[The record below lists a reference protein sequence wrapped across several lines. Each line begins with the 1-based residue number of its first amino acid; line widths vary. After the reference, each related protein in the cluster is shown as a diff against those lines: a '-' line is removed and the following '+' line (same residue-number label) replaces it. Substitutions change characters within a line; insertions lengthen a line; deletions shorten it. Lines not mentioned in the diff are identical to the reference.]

1 MKQAITESIK
11 ATKKDALELRL
22 LLLSVFLLT
31 TAGTV
36 TTAQAQ
42 IPVILDD
49 VGNSQWAAKCGQT
62 GGYDAC
68 ENLADQNLKG
78 IGIPAS
84 PHMTAY
90 YLLQACKYGN
100 YEMCEFAYDMAKS
113 DPKSIYIRGEA
124 AQILCLKSNHNYCVV
139 AYSLFSNPKKPPYI
153 PQMVSESLE
162 VGCEKGGALS
172 CSRLGPWYDDYKPP
186 QGVAPNLTK
195 ALHGYSKACQ
205 VESGDDPQLSDKTLA
220 SMCYFTYKYNLAVK
234 GSADYQDKA
243 EDAFIRSCE
252 FGHADTC
259 ETVMSSFLHGI
270 NDVRKDEKKAAS
282 AAKRACELGVSSGC
296 NFVGHSFMEKEDF
309 KTALTYYGPS
319 CESSQDPQTCKG
331 ALTAAYYATSPKDAS
346 TTKYAK
352 LACDAGDGWA
362 CFTYGYNTFWL
373 SSNGNLA
380 FFQKSCDL
388 GHEDGCDEVTR
399 QQKQAKRNEAIKE
412 HNKRV
417 YNKQMRPPVVRDQPK
432 TWDDLMR
439 ESQNYWSNWKPSY
452 CSNYTKAG
460 VTSKVE
466 CADY

>member
-1 MKQAITESIK
+1 MSQAITESIK
-11 ATKKDALELRL
+11 ETKMGLGKLRL

-31 TAGTV
+31 TVSTL

-42 IPVILDD
+42 IPVILED

-205 VESGDDPQLSDKTLA
+205 VESGDDPQLSD
-220 SMCYFTYKYNLAVK
+220 
-234 GSADYQDKA
+234 
-243 EDAFIRSCE
+243 
-252 FGHADTC
+252 
-259 ETVMSSFLHGI
+259 
-270 NDVRKDEKKAAS
+270 
-282 AAKRACELGVSSGC
+282 
-296 NFVGHSFMEKEDF
+296 GHSFMEKEDF

-362 CFTYGYNTFWL
+362 CFTYGYNTW
-373 SSNGNLA
+373 
-380 FFQKSCDL
+380 
-388 GHEDGCDEVTR
+388 R
-399 QQKQAKRNEAIKE
+399 
-412 HNKRV
+412 
-417 YNKQMRPPVVRDQPK
+417 
-432 TWDDLMR
+432 
-439 ESQNYWSNWKPSY
+439 
-452 CSNYTKAG
+452 
-460 VTSKVE
+460 
-466 CADY
+466 

>member
-113 DPKSIYIRGEA
+113 IRKNRHISRKWSAKVWKS
-124 AQILCLKSNHNYCVV
+124 
-139 AYSLFSNPKKPPYI
+139 
-153 PQMVSESLE
+153 
-162 VGCEKGGALS
+162 
-172 CSRLGPWYDDYKPP
+172 
-186 QGVAPNLTK
+186 
-195 ALHGYSKACQ
+195 
-205 VESGDDPQLSDKTLA
+205 
-220 SMCYFTYKYNLAVK
+220 AVK
-234 GSADYQDKA
+234 KGAPYHAHDLALGMMIINQDKA

-362 CFTYGYNTFWL
+362 CFTYGYNT
-373 SSNGNLA
+373 
-380 FFQKSCDL
+380 
-388 GHEDGCDEVTR
+388 
-399 QQKQAKRNEAIKE
+399 
-412 HNKRV
+412 
-417 YNKQMRPPVVRDQPK
+417 PPVVRDQPK